1 MLHQSPINNSSSLNH
16 TESKSNFLLT
26 NLHPPLIPNVLL
38 TFPGSLSCIFQP
50 CPPIASLTLMFLSLK
65 EPLRDNCSSR
75 VSANWHHCF
84 LRVIQSSRAG
94 FNRTA
99 GCIHCQRVQLNDC
112 PLIAD
117 QAAYFGIFLK
127 AMKLENLT
135 EALLRCVFKYSWSY
149 FLFFLW

>member
-1 MLHQSPINNSSSLNH
+1 MLHQSLIIKSSSLNH
-16 TESKSNFLLT
+16 TESKGIPCNFLLT
-26 NLHPPLIPNVLL
+26 NLSLHPALIPNVLL
-38 TFPGSLSCIFQP
+38 TFPGSLACIFQP
-50 CPPIASLTLMFLSLK
+50 CPPIASLTLVFLSLK

-99 GCIHCQRVQLNDC
+99 GCIHCQRVQLNELWR
-112 PLIAD
+112 PLISD
-117 QAAYFGIFLK
+117 QAAYFGIFLE

-135 EALLRCVFKYSWSY
+135 EAHLRCVLKK
-149 FLFFLW
+149 